1 MTPSQ
6 KRKCRAREDAIVG
19 VYDEYALKGGVGK
32 AVGLDKDEIEAR
44 IENAWFCCRVDR
56 KELKRLIT
64 RRDGPALRHFG
75 LWAVLLS
82 GSGALAFL
90 AWPSPWC
97 IPAFLAYG
105 VLYSVSDHH
114 SHELSHGTVFRT
126 RWINEVLLRVAG
138 FMTLHE
144 SYYWRW
150 SHARHHTETIIVG
163 RDPEIAFPRPP
174 DSGALLDFFFIKSG
188 IQQIHNIVTHAFGTL
203 KPSAEEFIPEAERKK
218 VVRVSRAYTAVF
230 IAVIAACV
238 ATASVLPALF
248 SRAAAFLR
256 GLCGPDV
263 QHDTACGLGRERPR
277 PPAQFA
283 HRAARSGFKVPLHEH
298 ELPHRAPH
306 VPDGAFPC
314 APQGPRADQGSM
326 PAALQGAHRRLS
338 RDHTGAPSPAPRFHP
353 SRGAPVAR
361 PGGERLKRQ
370 PEEWCGG
377 CQ

>member
-19 VYDEYALKGGVGK
+19 VYDEYALKGGVGN

-203 KPSAEEFIPEAERKK
+203 KPSAEEFIPETERKK
-218 VVRVSRAYTAVF
+218 VVRVSRAYTTVF

-248 SRAAAFLR
+248 VVLPRFYGGFAAQMFNMTQHAGLAENVHDHRLNSRTVLLGPVSRFLYMNMNYHIEHHMFPMVPFHALPRAHELIKDQCPPPYR
-256 GLCGPDV
+256 GLIGV
-263 QHDTACGLGRERPR
+263 YREIIPALLRQRRDSTHHVVRPL
-277 PPAQFA
+277 PAQ
-283 HRAARSGFKVPLHEH
+283 AAS
-298 ELPHRAPH
+298 A
-306 VPDGAFPC
+306 
-314 APQGPRADQGSM
+314 
-326 PAALQGAHRRLS
+326 
-338 RDHTGAPSPAPRFHP
+338 
-353 SRGAPVAR
+353 
-361 PGGERLKRQ
+361 
-370 PEEWCGG
+370 
-377 CQ
+377 